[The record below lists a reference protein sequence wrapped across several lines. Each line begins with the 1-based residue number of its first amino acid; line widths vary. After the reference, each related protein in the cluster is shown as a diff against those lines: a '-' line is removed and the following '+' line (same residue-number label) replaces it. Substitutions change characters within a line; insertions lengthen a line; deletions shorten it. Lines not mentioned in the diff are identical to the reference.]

1 MAKKTIAALA
11 KTAATPTARTSEGC
25 RDALFD
31 MLDGLRAGS
40 VTPTLANAT
49 AKVIGEII
57 NTVQLELNVAKFVNR
72 NHKSAPKLGT
82 LTLGS

>member
-1 MAKKTIAALA
+1 MAEKKKAVAVASAA
-11 KTAATPTARTSEGC
+11 PIERTSLGC

-31 MLDGLRAGS
+31 MLDGLRAGT

-49 AKVIGEII
+49 AKLIGEIV

-72 NHKSAPKLGT
+72 NHKSTPKFDV
-82 LTLGS
+82 LTLGN

>member
-1 MAKKTIAALA
+1 MAKKATAALA
-11 KTAATPTARTSEGC
+11 KSASPVARTSAGC

-49 AKVIGEII
+49 AKVIDGIV
-57 NTVQLELNVAKFVNR
+57 NTVQLELSVAKFVNR
-72 NHKSAPKLGT
+72 GHKKGPAIGSLALG
-82 LTLGS
+82 G